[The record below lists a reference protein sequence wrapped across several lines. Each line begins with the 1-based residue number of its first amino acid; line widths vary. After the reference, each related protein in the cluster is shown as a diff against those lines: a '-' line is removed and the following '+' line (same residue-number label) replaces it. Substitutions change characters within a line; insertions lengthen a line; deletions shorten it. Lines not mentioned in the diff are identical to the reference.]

1 MSTKT
6 AFIGL
11 MARMSSSSVLS
22 ASTGHCFRT
31 KSHTCGGRARMELD
45 ESV

>member
-6 AFIGL
+6 AVIGP
-11 MARMSSSSVLS
+11 MAKMSSSSVLS
-22 ASTGHCFRT
+22 ASTGHCFLT
-31 KSHTCGGRARMELD
+31 KSHTCGGRARLEQR